1 MNVELAQITGRD
13 GDTAY
18 NLARAL
24 KVIETCASETELLVL
39 PETYLTGFPTRT
51 NVAQIAEP
59 LDGPSLKA
67 IHQAAKKKGLSVA
80 VGLAEID
87 DGRFYNTTVLI
98 TPDQGVYLHYRKT
111 HLWSGE
117 RDVFEPGD
125 RMVTGMWNGIRVG
138 LLICYDIEFPET
150 ARALGHLGVE
160 LLIVTNGNFDPYGP
174 THRTCIMARA
184 LENQAFAI
192 MVNRVGGS
200 DDGMVFAGGSAVVN
214 PFGDLLVEAGREEAR
229 VCMSLDTSL
238 LAKAR
243 VPYIY
248 DNDQR
253 MRLDGQFWEEGE
265 LRELIIPKRK

>member
-24 KVIETCASETELLVL
+24 GVIETCASETQLLVL
-39 PETYLTGFPTRT
+39 PETYLTGFPTKA

-67 IHQAAKKKGLSVA
+67 ICQAAKKKGLSVA
-80 VGLAEID
+80 VGLAEND
-87 DGRFYNTTVLI
+87 GGRFYNTTVLI
-98 TPDQGVYLHYRKT
+98 TPDHGIVLHYRKT

-125 RMVTGMWNGIRVG
+125 RMVTGLWNGLRVG

-150 ARALGHLGVE
+150 ARALGQLGVE
-160 LLIVTNGNFDPYGP
+160 VLIVTNGNFDPYGP
-174 THRTCIMARA
+174 NHRTCIMARA

-192 MVNRVGGS
+192 MVNRVGPS
-200 DDGMVFAGGSAVVN
+200 DDGLVFAGGSAVVN

-229 VCMSLDTSL
+229 IHMSLDTSL

-243 VPYIY
+243 IPYIY
-248 DNDQR
+248 GNDQR
-253 MRLDGQFWEEGE
+253 MRLNGQLREDGGR
-265 LRELIIPKRK
+265 RELIITQHK